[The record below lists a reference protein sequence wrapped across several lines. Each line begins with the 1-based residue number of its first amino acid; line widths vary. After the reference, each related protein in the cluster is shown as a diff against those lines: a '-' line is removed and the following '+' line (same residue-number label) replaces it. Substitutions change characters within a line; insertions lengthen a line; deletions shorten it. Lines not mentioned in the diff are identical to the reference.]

1 MAFNIKND
9 ETHALVRKLADKTGR
24 SLAGA
29 VDEAVREKLARE
41 DRRGLADR
49 LMEIG
54 REATQ
59 YQPESWRGRDS
70 NEIIDDLLY
79 DERGMPK

>member
-9 ETHALVRKLADKTGR
+9 ETHALVRELADKTGTT
-24 SLAGA
+24 LAGA
-29 VDEAVREKLARE
+29 VDDAVREKLARE
-41 DRRGLADR
+41 NRRGLADR
-49 LMEIG
+49 LLEIG
-54 REATQ
+54 REASQ
-59 YQPESWRGRDS
+59 YQPESWRGRDT